1 MQFSA
6 NEINIEY
13 SIETVFQVKK
23 YRTCLLINRYIW
35 RTLAT
40 FVNVGNWN
48 ALLHFIILC
57 QGTWDP
63 IGENDWSDST
73 YISIYLVDLFWWNIF
88 AIVRC
93 DSICQSLAK
102 FGGMQTVFIEVGAN
116 IFRRDLAGINGSE
129 TLMPLGKE
137 RLFWFFEKGEVTKK
151 GSKRNFANK
160 NL

>member
-1 MQFSA
+1 M
-6 NEINIEY
+6 
-13 SIETVFQVKK
+13 K
-23 YRTCLLINRYIW
+23 
-35 RTLAT
+35 
-40 FVNVGNWN
+40 
-48 ALLHFIILC
+48 H
-57 QGTWDP
+57 
-63 IGENDWSDST
+63 
-73 YISIYLVDLFWWNIF
+73 F